1 MAMTVSLGWFCL
13 GQYAPYNWENL
24 VWLKYLSNQDSVLG
38 REGVE
43 RQVTTRVNNIIEGP
57 KKQLM
62 AQQRQVQKQEQ
73 FEKIEQQ
80 HQRKVIKM

>member
-1 MAMTVSLGWFCL
+1 M
-13 GQYAPYNWENL
+13 GQYAPYNCGNL

-43 RQVTTRVNNIIEGP
+43 RQVTTKVNNIIEGP